1 MTDERR
7 TVAGWVHH
15 LTAPDAQLS
24 LDELNALS
32 LLHIRDNALEMRR
45 AAEHTESMLGALD
58 LFAAGIAERSGMPYA
73 GDGQVR
79 AALDAARDEQRRQA
93 ALSAAPDGG
102 PEAVSRA

>member
-15 LTAPDAQLS
+15 LTAPDAQLT

-45 AAEHTESMLGALD
+45 AAEHTEGMLGALD
-58 LFAAGIAERSGMPYA
+58 VFAEDLSRRMGLPYA
-73 GDGQVR
+73 SSAGVR
-79 AALDAARDEQRRQA
+79 AALDQKRDEDRRQA
-93 ALSAAPDGG
+93 ALGAASDGRS
-102 PEAVSRA
+102 EALRTP